1 MTSTISR
8 TFQFTNINRISFSA
22 LGNIRLIQCEEESV
36 VVEGSEEALD
46 HIKISQESDTIQIRL
61 YTWYDFLF
69 IPRPAV
75 YTIRVKNLEAFSI
88 AGSAEM
94 DCESIDACGKPF
106 DLSTSGS
113 GRIRIDALKAQDLNI
128 SSSGS
133 GNYDIRSVETTKLKA
148 GISGSGN
155 FRFAGTA
162 ESIGLNIS
170 GSGEIDAADLAV
182 KKTAVHISGAGRIT
196 TQVSDQLDV
205 HISGSGEVIYVGDPQ
220 VTHSISGSGKVRR
233 R

>member
-1 MTSTISR
+1 
-8 TFQFTNINRISFSA
+8 
-22 LGNIRLIQCEEESV
+22 LIQGEEESV
-36 VVEGSEEALD
+36 LVEGSEEALE
-46 HIKISQESDTIQIRL
+46 HVKISQENEVIQIRL

-75 YTIRVKNLEAFSI
+75 YTIRVKNLEALSI

-94 DCESIDACGKPF
+94 DCESIDAGNKPL

-113 GRIRIDALKAQDLNI
+113 GRIRINAVKAQDLNI

-133 GNYDIRSVETTKLKA
+133 GNFDIRAIETGKLKA

-155 FRFAGTA
+155 LHFAGTA
-162 ESIGLNIS
+162 ETLGLNIS

-182 KKTAVHISGAGRIT
+182 KTSAVHISGSGKIA

-205 HISGSGEVIYVGDPQ
+205 HISGAGEVIYLGEPEVNQ
-220 VTHSISGSGKVRR
+220 SISGSGKVRR